1 MPTTYGVTDSGFVPK
16 RLADIA
22 DSLKTRLNGITD
34 SKGNT
39 ISVDLEDSTL
49 LSQLIMLNA
58 EALSECWEA
67 ASAVATQFDPRYA
80 VGPFLSGVV
89 QLNGLFRKDPTPT
102 VINIT
107 LYGTAGTVISAGK
120 LIATSDNEHTFRI
133 DSDYIV
139 GVGGSVTGTATS
151 TEKTVVVVADSSS
164 MNIQSPIVGWTNVVC
179 NSTAVDGI
187 SQETDEELRIRQQL
201 STQATAQRESEAIE
215 SSVREVDGVE
225 FVKMYE
231 NPTTSTDGKGIPA
244 GSICVIVKGG
254 TDLDV
259 ATAIYNKM
267 ACMTQTYG
275 STTETFDL
283 VDVKF
288 QRPSD
293 TAIYINVEVKAK
305 TGFPRTDYE
314 MLVKDAIIAFVSAAA
329 TGYVPGQTVFASELI
344 CPVNAV
350 RGLAVTLLEVSDDN
364 VTYASSV
371 EIEWN
376 KIATFS
382 AVTITVTEAT

>member
-16 RLADIA
+16 RLADISE
-22 DSLKTRLNGITD
+22 SLKTRLNGITD
-34 SKGNT
+34 SNGNT

-49 LSQLIMLNA
+49 LSQLILLNA

-107 LYGTAGTVISAGK
+107 LYGTSGTVISAGK

-151 TEKTVVVVADSSS
+151 TEKTVVVVADGSS

-215 SSVREVDGVE
+215 SSVREVAGVE
-225 FVKMYE
+225 FVKLYE
-231 NPTTSTDGKGIPA
+231 NPTTSTDSKGIPA

-254 TDLDV
+254 TDLAV

-275 STTETFDL
+275 TTTETFDL

-288 QRPSD
+288 QRPTD
-293 TAIYINVEVKAK
+293 TPIYINVEVKAK
-305 TGFPRTDYE
+305 TGFPTDYE
-314 MLVKDAIIAFVSAAA
+314 NIVKDAIIAFASASS
-329 TGYVPGQTVFASELI
+329 TGYTPGQTVFASELI

-350 RGLAVTLLEVSDDN
+350 GGLAVTSLGVSDDD

-371 EIEWN
+371 EIDWN
-376 KIATFS
+376 KIATFD
-382 AVTITVTEAT
+382 AVNITVTEAT